1 MMFKEELHTSFDR
14 ISPAPELLDRISAM
28 MSEEAAKPKKPIYLN
43 AVKYGGIAAAVV
55 LAAGATVAVV
65 QNAGSGS
72 ITTESAAANTTAAV
86 AAAETVYE
94 NGGMAR
100 MMPESF
106 AADAGAGDETEAAV
120 GTETEIQEV
129 TEETNGAAAKNEDTI
144 AGEYVP
150 VTTTTAAEP
159 ANYVAAAEE
168 AVQDNSADMFSMKSV
183 PENEVNAE
191 AAEEEPSVMM
201 AAAPEEPEMPGEM
214 QEEEADELYSDDAY
228 FADEDA
234 DYDTAYPEA
243 MEEEE
248 EAEADSAKY
257 LIEAEAC
264 YEKLTFNEIIT
275 SSYSVVWAKCTG
287 TVRENNGDT
296 GYRFTL
302 LENIA
307 GGETEKNFLVF
318 PYDSSVVIANGG
330 EYIIPLYKTT
340 SVFWDNPT
348 HYLLTS
354 GTIMTTDRSGNITDF
369 RTQSDKPA
377 ETVGSVK
384 DMQDYIKKYG
394 LVCSESEEDIGPAFT
409 ESDSIEDVVSIS
421 DHVMDVEITEILID
435 YVEDRTTYNCRVN
448 CVYKGADDVADEITI
463 TMPKG
468 IAEVGQQYTVAVSRL
483 SETGTSYVVT
493 SLDKSVFPTGSAE
506 AKKIS
511 ALAE

>member
-86 AAAETVYE
+86 AAAETAYE
-94 NGGMAR
+94 NEGMAR
-100 MMPESF
+100 LMPESF
-106 AADAGAGDETEAAV
+106 AADAVNETEATV
-120 GTETEIQEV
+120 GAEPEMQEKADET
-129 TEETNGAAAKNEDTI
+129 AAENENMT
-144 AGEYVP
+144 AGEYAP

-214 QEEEADELYSDDAY
+214 QAEEADELYSDDAY

-234 DYDTAYPEA
+234 DYSTAYPEA
-243 MEEEE
+243 IEE
-248 EAEADSAKY
+248 EA
-257 LIEAEAC
+257 EAEAC

-318 PYDSSVVIANGG
+318 PYDNSVVIANGG

-340 SVFWDNPT
+340 SVFWDNPA

-369 RTQSDKPA
+369 RTWADKPE
-377 ETVGSVK
+377 ETIGSVK

-409 ESDSIEDVVSIS
+409 GSDSIEDVVSIS

-435 YVEDRTTYNCRVN
+435 FVEDRTTYKCRVN

>member
-86 AAAETVYE
+86 AAAETAYE
-94 NGGMAR
+94 NDGMAR
-100 MMPESF
+100 LMPESF
-106 AADAGAGDETEAAV
+106 AADAVNETEATV
-120 GTETEIQEV
+120 GAEPEMQEKADET
-129 TEETNGAAAKNEDTI
+129 AAENENMT

-183 PENEVNAE
+183 PETEVNDE

-214 QEEEADELYSDDAY
+214 QAEEADELYSDDAY

-243 MEEEE
+243 IEE
-248 EAEADSAKY
+248 EA
-257 LIEAEAC
+257 EAEAC

-340 SVFWDNPT
+340 SVFWDNPA

-369 RTQSDKPA
+369 RTWADKPE
-377 ETVGSVK
+377 ETIGSVK

-409 ESDSIEDVVSIS
+409 GSDSIEDVVSIS

-435 YVEDRTTYNCRVN
+435 FVEDRTTYKCRVN

>member
-28 MSEEAAKPKKPIYLN
+28 MSEEAAKPKKPIYMN

-72 ITTESAAANTTAAV
+72 IATESAAANTTAAV
-86 AAAETVYE
+86 AAAETAYE
-94 NGGMAR
+94 NDGMAR
-100 MMPESF
+100 LMPESF
-106 AADAGAGDETEAAV
+106 AADAVNETEATV
-120 GTETEIQEV
+120 GAEPEMQEKADET
-129 TEETNGAAAKNEDTI
+129 AAENENMT
-144 AGEYVP
+144 AGEYAP

-159 ANYVAAAEE
+159 ANYVAAAQE

-183 PENEVNAE
+183 PETEVNDE

-214 QEEEADELYSDDAY
+214 QAEEADELYSDDAY

-243 MEEEE
+243 IEE
-248 EAEADSAKY
+248 EA
-257 LIEAEAC
+257 EAEAC

-340 SVFWDNPT
+340 SVFWDNPA

-369 RTQSDKPA
+369 RTWADKPE
-377 ETVGSVK
+377 ETIGNVK

-394 LVCSESEEDIGPAFT
+394 LVCGESEEDIGPAFT
-409 ESDSIEDVVSIS
+409 GSDSIEDVVSIS

-435 YVEDRTTYNCRVN
+435 FVEDRTTYKCRVN

>member
-28 MSEEAAKPKKPIYLN
+28 MSEEAAKPKKPIYMN

-86 AAAETVYE
+86 AAAETAYE
-94 NGGMAR
+94 NDGMAR
-100 MMPESF
+100 LMPESF
-106 AADAGAGDETEAAV
+106 AADAVNETEATV
-120 GTETEIQEV
+120 GAEPEMQEKADET
-129 TEETNGAAAKNEDTI
+129 AAENENMT
-144 AGEYVP
+144 AGEYAP

-183 PENEVNAE
+183 PENEVNDE

-201 AAAPEEPEMPGEM
+201 AVAPEEPETPGEM
-214 QEEEADELYSDDAY
+214 QAEEADELYSDDAY

-234 DYDTAYPEA
+234 DYAAAYPEA
-243 MEEEE
+243 MEEE
-248 EAEADSAKY
+248 AEADSAEF

-302 LENIA
+302 LENIT

-369 RTQSDKPA
+369 RTQADKPE
-377 ETVGSVK
+377 ETIGSVK

-409 ESDSIEDVVSIS
+409 GSDSIEDVVSIS

-435 YVEDRTTYNCRVN
+435 FVEDRTTYKCRVN

>member
-28 MSEEAAKPKKPIYLN
+28 MSEEAAKPKKPIYMN

-86 AAAETVYE
+86 AAAETAYE
-94 NGGMAR
+94 NDGMAR
-100 MMPESF
+100 LMPESF
-106 AADAGAGDETEAAV
+106 AADAVNETEATV
-120 GTETEIQEV
+120 GAEPEMQEKADET
-129 TEETNGAAAKNEDTI
+129 AAENENMT
-144 AGEYVP
+144 AGEYAP

-183 PENEVNAE
+183 PENEVNDE

-201 AAAPEEPEMPGEM
+201 AVAPEEPETPGEM
-214 QEEEADELYSDDAY
+214 QAEEADELYSDDAY

-234 DYDTAYPEA
+234 DYAAAYPEA
-243 MEEEE
+243 MEEE
-248 EAEADSAKY
+248 AEADSAEF

-287 TVRENNGDT
+287 TVRESNGDT

-302 LENIA
+302 LENIT

-369 RTQSDKPA
+369 RTQADKPE
-377 ETVGSVK
+377 ETIGSVK

-409 ESDSIEDVVSIS
+409 GSDSIEDVVSIS

-435 YVEDRTTYNCRVN
+435 FVEDRTTYKCRVN

-506 AKKIS
+506 AKKIA
-511 ALAE
+511 ALAG

>member
-86 AAAETVYE
+86 AAAETAYE
-94 NGGMAR
+94 NDGMAR
-100 MMPESF
+100 LMPESF
-106 AADAGAGDETEAAV
+106 AADAVNETEATV
-120 GTETEIQEV
+120 GAEPEMQEKADET
-129 TEETNGAAAKNEDTI
+129 AAENENMT
-144 AGEYVP
+144 AGEYAP

-168 AVQDNSADMFSMKSV
+168 AVQNNSADMFSMKSV

-191 AAEEEPSVMM
+191 TAEEEPSVMM

-214 QEEEADELYSDDAY
+214 QAEEADELYSDDAY

-234 DYDTAYPEA
+234 DYSTAYPEA
-243 MEEEE
+243 IEE
-248 EAEADSAKY
+248 EA
-257 LIEAEAC
+257 EAEAC

-318 PYDSSVVIANGG
+318 PYDNSVVIANGG

-340 SVFWDNPT
+340 SVFWDNPA

-369 RTQSDKPA
+369 RTWADKPE
-377 ETVGSVK
+377 ETIGSVK

-409 ESDSIEDVVSIS
+409 GSDSIEDVVSIS

-435 YVEDRTTYNCRVN
+435 FVEDRTTYKCRVN

-511 ALAE
+511 ALAG

>member
-28 MSEEAAKPKKPIYLN
+28 MSEEAAKPKKPIYMN

-86 AAAETVYE
+86 AAAETAYE
-94 NGGMAR
+94 NDGMAR
-100 MMPESF
+100 LMPESF
-106 AADAGAGDETEAAV
+106 AADAVNETEATV
-120 GTETEIQEV
+120 GAEPEMQEKADET
-129 TEETNGAAAKNEDTI
+129 AAENENMT
-144 AGEYVP
+144 AGEYAP

-183 PENEVNAE
+183 PENEVNDE

-201 AAAPEEPEMPGEM
+201 AVAPEEPETPGEM
-214 QEEEADELYSDDAY
+214 QAEEADELYSDDAY

-234 DYDTAYPEA
+234 DYAAAYPEA
-243 MEEEE
+243 MEEE
-248 EAEADSAKY
+248 AEADSAEF

-302 LENIA
+302 LENIT

-369 RTQSDKPA
+369 RTQADKPE
-377 ETVGSVK
+377 ETIGSVK

-409 ESDSIEDVVSIS
+409 GSDSIEDVVSIS

-435 YVEDRTTYNCRVN
+435 FVEDRTTYKCRVN

-506 AKKIS
+506 AKKIA
-511 ALAE
+511 ALAG

>member
-86 AAAETVYE
+86 AAAETAYE
-94 NGGMAR
+94 NDGMAR
-100 MMPESF
+100 FMPESF
-106 AADAGAGDETEAAV
+106 AADAVNETEATV
-120 GTETEIQEV
+120 GAEPEMQEKADET
-129 TEETNGAAAKNEDTI
+129 AAENENMT
-144 AGEYVP
+144 AGEYAP

-183 PENEVNAE
+183 PENEVNDE

-201 AAAPEEPEMPGEM
+201 AAAPEEPETPGEV
-214 QEEEADELYSDDAY
+214 QSEEADELYSDDAY

-248 EAEADSAKY
+248 EADSAEF

-264 YEKLTFNEIIT
+264 YEKMTFNEIVT

-302 LENIA
+302 LENIT

-340 SVFWDNPT
+340 SVFWDNPA

-369 RTQSDKPA
+369 RTWADKPE
-377 ETVGSVK
+377 ETIGSVK

-409 ESDSIEDVVSIS
+409 GSDSIEDVVSIS

-435 YVEDRTTYNCRVN
+435 FVDDRTTYKCRVN
-448 CVYKGADDVADEITI
+448 CVYKGTDDVADEITI

-468 IAEVGQQYTVAVSRL
+468 IAEVGRQYTAAVSRL

-506 AKKIS
+506 AKKIA
-511 ALAE
+511 ALAK

>member
-28 MSEEAAKPKKPIYLN
+28 MSEEAAKPKKPLYLN

-86 AAAETVYE
+86 AAAETAYE
-94 NGGMAR
+94 NEGMAR
-100 MMPESF
+100 LMPESF
-106 AADAGAGDETEAAV
+106 AADAVNETEATV
-120 GTETEIQEV
+120 GAEPEMQEKADET
-129 TEETNGAAAKNEDTI
+129 AAENENMT
-144 AGEYVP
+144 AGEYAP

-183 PENEVNAE
+183 PENEVNDE

-201 AAAPEEPEMPGEM
+201 AAAPEEPEMPGEV
-214 QEEEADELYSDDAY
+214 QAEEADELYSDDAY

-243 MEEEE
+243 IEE
-248 EAEADSAKY
+248 EA
-257 LIEAEAC
+257 EAEAC

-302 LENIA
+302 LENIT

-340 SVFWDNPT
+340 SVFWDNPA

-369 RTQSDKPA
+369 RTQADKPE
-377 ETVGSVK
+377 ETIGSVK

-409 ESDSIEDVVSIS
+409 RSDSIEDVVSIS

-435 YVEDRTTYNCRVN
+435 FVEDRTTYKCRVN

-468 IAEVGQQYTVAVSRL
+468 IAEVGRQYTVAVSRL

-493 SLDKSVFPTGSAE
+493 SLDKSVFPTGSAG
-506 AKKIS
+506 AKKIA

>member
-28 MSEEAAKPKKPIYLN
+28 MSEEAAKPKKPIYMN

-86 AAAETVYE
+86 AAAETAYE
-94 NGGMAR
+94 NDGMAR
-100 MMPESF
+100 LMPESF
-106 AADAGAGDETEAAV
+106 AADAVNETEATV
-120 GTETEIQEV
+120 GAEPEMQEKADET
-129 TEETNGAAAKNEDTI
+129 AAENENMT
-144 AGEYVP
+144 AGEYAP

-183 PENEVNAE
+183 PENEVNDE

-201 AAAPEEPEMPGEM
+201 AVAPEEPETPGEM
-214 QEEEADELYSDDAY
+214 QAEEADELYSDDAY

-234 DYDTAYPEA
+234 DYAAAYPEA
-243 MEEEE
+243 MEEE
-248 EAEADSAKY
+248 AEADSAEF

-287 TVRENNGDT
+287 TVRESNGDT

-369 RTQSDKPA
+369 RTQADKPA

-409 ESDSIEDVVSIS
+409 GSDSIEDVVSIS

-435 YVEDRTTYNCRVN
+435 FVEDRTTYKCRVN

-506 AKKIS
+506 AKKIA
-511 ALAE
+511 ALAG

>member
-28 MSEEAAKPKKPIYLN
+28 MSEEAAKPKKPIYMN

-55 LAAGATVAVV
+55 LAAGATIAVV

-100 MMPESF
+100 LMPESF
-106 AADAGAGDETEAAV
+106 AADAVNETEATV
-120 GTETEIQEV
+120 GGEPEMQEKADET
-129 TEETNGAAAKNEDTI
+129 AAENKNMT

-183 PENEVNAE
+183 PENEVNDE

-214 QEEEADELYSDDAY
+214 QAEEADELYSDDAY

-234 DYDTAYPEA
+234 DYAAAYPEA
-243 MEEEE
+243 MEEE
-248 EAEADSAKY
+248 AEADSAEF

-264 YEKLTFNEIIT
+264 YEKMTFNEIVT

-302 LENIA
+302 LENIT

-369 RTQSDKPA
+369 RTQADKPA
-377 ETVGSVK
+377 ETIGSVK
-384 DMQDYIKKYG
+384 DMRDYVKKYG

-409 ESDSIEDVVSIS
+409 GSDSIEDVVSIS

-435 YVEDRTTYNCRVN
+435 FVEDRTTYKCRVN

-506 AKKIS
+506 AKKIA
-511 ALAE
+511 ALAG

>member
-100 MMPESF
+100 LMPESF
-106 AADAGAGDETEAAV
+106 DEDAGAGDETEAAV
-120 GTETEIQEV
+120 GTEPDMQEKAD
-129 TEETNGAAAKNEDTI
+129 ETAAENENMT
-144 AGEYVP
+144 AGEYAP

-183 PENEVNAE
+183 PENEVNDE

-201 AAAPEEPEMPGEM
+201 AVAPEEPETPGEM
-214 QEEEADELYSDDAY
+214 QAEEADELYSDDAY

-234 DYDTAYPEA
+234 DYAAAYPEA
-243 MEEEE
+243 MEEE
-248 EAEADSAKY
+248 AEADSAEF

-287 TVRENNGDT
+287 TVRESNGDT

-369 RTQSDKPA
+369 RTQADKPA

-409 ESDSIEDVVSIS
+409 RSDSIEDVVSIS

-435 YVEDRTTYNCRVN
+435 FVEDRTTYKCRVN

-506 AKKIS
+506 AKKIA
-511 ALAE
+511 ALAG

>member
-14 ISPAPELLDRISAM
+14 ISPAPQLLDRISAM
-28 MSEEAAKPKKPIYLN
+28 MSEEAAKPKKPLYLN

-86 AAAETVYE
+86 AAAETAYE
-94 NGGMAR
+94 NEGMAR
-100 MMPESF
+100 LMPESF
-106 AADAGAGDETEAAV
+106 AADAVNETEATV
-120 GTETEIQEV
+120 GAEPEMQEKADET
-129 TEETNGAAAKNEDTI
+129 AAENENMT
-144 AGEYVP
+144 AGEYAP

-183 PENEVNAE
+183 PENEVNDE

-201 AAAPEEPEMPGEM
+201 AAAPEEPEMPGEV
-214 QEEEADELYSDDAY
+214 QAEEADELYSDDAY

-243 MEEEE
+243 IEE
-248 EAEADSAKY
+248 EA
-257 LIEAEAC
+257 EAEAC

-302 LENIA
+302 LENIT

-340 SVFWDNPT
+340 SVFWDNPA

-369 RTQSDKPA
+369 RTQADKPE
-377 ETVGSVK
+377 ETIGSVK

-409 ESDSIEDVVSIS
+409 RSDSIEDVVSIS

-435 YVEDRTTYNCRVN
+435 FVEDRTTYKCRVN

-468 IAEVGQQYTVAVSRL
+468 IAEVGRQYTVAVSRL

-493 SLDKSVFPTGSAE
+493 SLDKSVFPTGSAG
-506 AKKIS
+506 AKKIA

>member
-28 MSEEAAKPKKPIYLN
+28 MSEEAAKPKKPIYMN

-86 AAAETVYE
+86 AAAETAYE
-94 NGGMAR
+94 NDGMAR
-100 MMPESF
+100 LMPESF
-106 AADAGAGDETEAAV
+106 AADAVNETEATV
-120 GTETEIQEV
+120 GAEPEMQEKADET
-129 TEETNGAAAKNEDTI
+129 AAENENMT
-144 AGEYVP
+144 AGEYAP

-183 PENEVNAE
+183 PENEVNDE

-201 AAAPEEPEMPGEM
+201 AVAPEEPETPGEM
-214 QEEEADELYSDDAY
+214 QAEEADELYSDDAY

-234 DYDTAYPEA
+234 DYAAAYPEA
-243 MEEEE
+243 MEEE
-248 EAEADSAKY
+248 AEADSAEF

-302 LENIA
+302 LENIT

-369 RTQSDKPA
+369 RTQADKPA

-409 ESDSIEDVVSIS
+409 RSDSIEDVVSIS

-435 YVEDRTTYNCRVN
+435 FVEDRTTYKCRVN

-506 AKKIS
+506 AKKIA
-511 ALAE
+511 ALAG

>member
-86 AAAETVYE
+86 AAAETAYE
-94 NGGMAR
+94 NDGMAR
-100 MMPESF
+100 LMPESF
-106 AADAGAGDETEAAV
+106 AADAVNETEATV
-120 GTETEIQEV
+120 GAEPEMQEKADET
-129 TEETNGAAAKNEDTI
+129 AAENENMT

-183 PENEVNAE
+183 PETEVNDE

-214 QEEEADELYSDDAY
+214 QAEEADELYSDDAY

-234 DYDTAYPEA
+234 DYSTAYPEA
-243 MEEEE
+243 IEE
-248 EAEADSAKY
+248 EA
-257 LIEAEAC
+257 EAEAC

-340 SVFWDNPT
+340 SVFWDNPA

-369 RTQSDKPA
+369 RTWADKPE
-377 ETVGSVK
+377 ETIGSVK

-409 ESDSIEDVVSIS
+409 GSDSIEDVVSIS

-435 YVEDRTTYNCRVN
+435 FVEDRTTYKCRVN